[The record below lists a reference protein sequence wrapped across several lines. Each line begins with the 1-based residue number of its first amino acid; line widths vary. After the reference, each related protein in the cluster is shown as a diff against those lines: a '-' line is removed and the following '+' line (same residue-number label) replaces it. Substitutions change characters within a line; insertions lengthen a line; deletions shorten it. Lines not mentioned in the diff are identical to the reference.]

1 MRTGHK
7 PAWQVFIEAAD
18 KAQGIGEHALAVEFL
33 ECALDGIADAEAE
46 REREIEELSEAA

>member
-1 MRTGHK
+1 MRW
-7 PAWQVFIEAAD
+7 PWS
-18 KAQGIGEHALAVEFL
+18 FL

>member
-1 MRTGHK
+1 MRR
-7 PAWQVFIEAAD
+7 PWS
-18 KAQGIGEHALAVEFL
+18 FL